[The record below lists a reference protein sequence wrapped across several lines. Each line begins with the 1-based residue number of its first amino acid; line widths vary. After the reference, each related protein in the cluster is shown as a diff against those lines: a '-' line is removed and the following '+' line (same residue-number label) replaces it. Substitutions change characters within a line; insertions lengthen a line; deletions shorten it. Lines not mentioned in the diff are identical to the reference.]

1 MLGGIR
7 LQQEILKPYSKESS
21 LSLKKSISGSIK
33 RRSRENHFIYILLL
47 PAVLITFV
55 FSYLPMPG
63 IIVAFQD
70 FNMFK
75 GILGSPF
82 AGLKHFIGIFTIP
95 SLTQA
100 VVNTLVLSTLTL
112 LTTFP
117 AAIILALLFNEIRT
131 GLFKKAVQT
140 ISYLPYFLSWI
151 SVIGIA
157 HTILSRYG
165 SVNDLRVL
173 LGGTGVERELFLS
186 RQDLFVPLLLI
197 LTLWKEVGW
206 SSIIYLA
213 AISSIDI
220 QLYEAARMDGASR
233 MQQALFITLPSI
245 KPTIII
251 LLIFNMGNLFTN
263 NFELVYGLQ
272 NAFVKFDVIS
282 TVVYSRGIM
291 QANYSMAAAVGF
303 MQGLLSFLLV
313 AVSNKIAKKVSE
325 VYIW

>member
-117 AAIILALLFNEIRT
+117 AAIILALLFNELRT

>member
-1 MLGGIR
+1 M
-7 LQQEILKPYSKESS
+7 QQEILKPYSKESS

-117 AAIILALLFNEIRT
+117 AAIILALLFNELRT

>member
-1 MLGGIR
+1 M
-7 LQQEILKPYSKESS
+7 QQEILKPYSKESS